1 MSKLICFFQE
11 NFPLTYYYKFDSVKS
26 VLYDEDSKDLTIV
39 IEDSSKDSLV
49 FTVKLENVFE
59 GSYTDSDV
67 TNLIKMIYFG
77 NNEEEI
83 LEIQY
88 SYTNWR

>member
-1 MSKLICFFQE
+1 MSKLICFFKEDYQ
-11 NFPLTYYYKFDSVKS
+11 LTYYYKFDSVKS

-49 FTVKLENVFE
+49 FTVKLEDVFE

-88 SYTNWR
+88 SYNNWR

>member
-1 MSKLICFFQE
+1 MSKLICFFKE
-11 NFPLTYYYKFDSVKS
+11 NFPHTYYYKFDSVKS

-49 FTVKLENVFE
+49 FTVKLEDVFE

-88 SYTNWR
+88 SYNNWR